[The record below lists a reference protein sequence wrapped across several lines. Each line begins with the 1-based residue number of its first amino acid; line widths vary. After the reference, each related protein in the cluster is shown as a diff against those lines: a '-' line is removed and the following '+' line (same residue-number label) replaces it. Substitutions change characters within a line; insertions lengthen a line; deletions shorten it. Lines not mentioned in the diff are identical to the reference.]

1 MTTKE
6 KLASGMSKEELINA
20 YISKVE
26 SAEKELLQE
35 KVSEETKVEDIQNLY
50 AALKTYLCKYTEI
63 SPEGFPSLEEFQDIL
78 DEVNENIR
86 TLMVV
91 MKSFF

>member
-6 KLASGMSKEELINA
+6 KLASGISKEELINV
-20 YISKVE
+20 YINKVE

-35 KVSEETKVEDIQNLY
+35 KVTEETKLVDTQNLY

-63 SPEGFPSLEEFQDIL
+63 SPEGFPSFEEFQDIL

-86 TLMVV
+86 TLMIV